1 MQELVKPV
9 KANPKLA
16 DGETVEL
23 ERLQPVER
31 ATPAVSSK
39 GMIDRV
45 TVALTVQLGRTDISV
60 KDLRLLR
67 QGQIVVL
74 DQVIG
79 EPLTIFANGH
89 HLAYGEVVATAKDQ
103 YGIRVTALM
112 EEHAPSE
119 DEAA

>member
-1 MQELVKPV
+1 MA
-9 KANPKLA
+9 KAAKSSGTSA

-31 ATPAVSSK
+31 TAPAITGK

-45 TVALTVQLGRTDISV
+45 TVALTVQLGRTEISV
-60 KDLRLLR
+60 KELRMLR
-67 QGQIVVL
+67 QGQIIVL
-74 DQVIG
+74 DQIIG

-89 HLAYGEVVATAKDQ
+89 QLAYGEVVATAKDQ

-112 EEHAPSE
+112 EDPEQSE
-119 DEAA
+119 EPAA

>member
-1 MQELVKPV
+1 MAKLPKTNVKPT
-9 KANPKLA
+9 

-31 ATPAVSSK
+31 TALAVNGK

-89 HLAYGEVVATAKDQ
+89 MLAYGEVVATAKDQ

-112 EEHAPSE
+112 EEHEPTEE
-119 DEAA
+119 DAA

>member
-1 MQELVKPV
+1 VAKPI
-9 KANPKLA
+9 KTNPNPA

-31 ATPAVSSK
+31 ATLAVNGK

-67 QGQIVVL
+67 QGQIIVL

-89 HLAYGEVVATAKDQ
+89 QLAYGEVVATAKDQ

-112 EEHAPSE
+112 EEHEPSE
-119 DEAA
+119 DGAA

>member
-1 MQELVKPV
+1 MAKPA
-9 KANPKLA
+9 KTSGAQA

-23 ERLQPVER
+23 ERLQPVDR
-31 ATPAVSSK
+31 TAPAISGK

-60 KDLRLLR
+60 KELRMLR

-89 HLAYGEVVATAKDQ
+89 QLAYGEVVATAKDQ

-112 EEHAPSE
+112 EEHEPSE
-119 DEAA
+119 EPAA